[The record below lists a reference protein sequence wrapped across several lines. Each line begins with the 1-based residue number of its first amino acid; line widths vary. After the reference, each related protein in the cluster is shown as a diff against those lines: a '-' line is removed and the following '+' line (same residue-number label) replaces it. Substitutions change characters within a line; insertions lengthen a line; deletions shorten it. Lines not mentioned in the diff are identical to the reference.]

1 LPHGRHGVFM
11 NDTASHH
18 VAFGL
23 AATLLTVAALAWKY
37 LRAPK
42 KRPLPARAWAGLA
55 INLMAEICL
64 YLEFRWVWIYFTP
77 IVWTGYVLLVDGLIQ
92 SLRGESLLANS
103 PRRFA
108 KLAVW
113 SVPLW
118 LVFEAY
124 NLRLENW
131 AYVGLPRNPVL
142 AGLGFVWSFATIWPA
157 IFETA
162 ELFEALRPGRAPA
175 RAPSP
180 RRAPGRATLLFLSLL
195 GLVLLSV
202 PLLLPS
208 RAGRYLFGAVWLGF
222 IPLLEP
228 INYWRGGRSL
238 LRELEQ
244 GSEATLV
251 CFAISGVIC
260 GILWEF
266 WNYWAQA
273 KWVYVFPIGQGT
285 KVFEMPLAGFLGF
298 PVFAVECLVMFEFVG
313 TIRRVISKRRENAWP
328 AVAPES

>member
-1 LPHGRHGVFM
+1 M
-11 NDTASHH
+11 NDTGSHH
-18 VAFGL
+18 VPLGL
-23 AATLLTVAALAWKY
+23 AATLLTVVALAWKFQ
-37 LRAPK
+37 RAPK
-42 KRPLPARAWAGLA
+42 KRRPPARAWAGLA
-55 INLMAEICL
+55 IIFAAEVCL
-64 YLEFRWVWIYFTP
+64 FLGIGWVAIYFTP
-77 IVWTGYVLLVDGLIQ
+77 IVWSGYLMLVDGLVA
-92 SLRGESLLANS
+92 SLRGTALLANY

-108 KLAVW
+108 TLAVW

-118 LVFEAY
+118 LIFEAY

-131 AYVGLPRNPVL
+131 AYVGLPRSPFL
-142 AGLGFVWSFATIWPA
+142 AGVGFVWSFATIWPA

-162 ELFEALRPGRAPA
+162 ELVEALGAVRRPTD

-180 RRAPGRATLLFLSLL
+180 RWAPRRAALLFLSLL
-195 GLVLLSV
+195 GLLLLSV
-202 PLLLPS
+202 PLLLPA
-208 RAGRYLFGAVWLGF
+208 RAGRYLFGAIWLGF
-222 IPLLEP
+222 ILLLEP

-244 GSEATLV
+244 GSEVTLG

-313 TIRRVISKRRENAWP
+313 TIRRVISKRREEKAWP